1 MLVVNE
7 GIGDLYLRSMI
18 FLNNVSLFR
27 IIKVYF
33 TENILFLWSDTFI
46 IYDNIVS
53 HYKIKIRRIE
63 RINTN
68 YFLIVG
74 IRKS

>member
-1 MLVVNE
+1 
-7 GIGDLYLRSMI
+7 MI
-18 FLNNVSLFR
+18 ILNDVSLFR

-53 HYKIKIRRIE
+53 YYKVKIRMIE

-68 YFLIVG
+68 YFFIVG

>member
-1 MLVVNE
+1 
-7 GIGDLYLRSMI
+7 MI

-53 HYKIKIRRIE
+53 HYKIKIRMIE

>member
-1 MLVVNE
+1 
-7 GIGDLYLRSMI
+7 MI

-53 HYKIKIRRIE
+53 YYKVKIRMIE

>member
-1 MLVVNE
+1 MRV
-7 GIGDLYLRSMI
+7 
-18 FLNNVSLFR
+18 LNNVSLFR

>member
-1 MLVVNE
+1 
-7 GIGDLYLRSMI
+7 MI
-18 FLNNVSLFR
+18 ILNDVSLFR

-53 HYKIKIRRIE
+53 HYKVKIRMIE

-68 YFLIVG
+68 YFLIFG
-74 IRKS
+74 IRKSYILEI

>member
-1 MLVVNE
+1 
-7 GIGDLYLRSMI
+7 MI
-18 FLNNVSLFR
+18 ILNDVSLFR

-53 HYKIKIRRIE
+53 HYKVKIRMIE

-68 YFLIVG
+68 YF
-74 IRKS
+74 

>member
-1 MLVVNE
+1 MIILNE
-7 GIGDLYLRSMI
+7 
-18 FLNNVSLFR
+18 VSLFR

-53 HYKIKIRRIE
+53 YYKVKIRMIE

-68 YFLIVG
+68 YFFIVE
-74 IRKS
+74 IRKSCIL

>member
-1 MLVVNE
+1 
-7 GIGDLYLRSMI
+7 MI
-18 FLNNVSLFR
+18 ILNDVSLFR

-46 IYDNIVS
+46 IYDNIVFY
-53 HYKIKIRRIE
+53 YKVKIRMIE

-68 YFLIVG
+68 YFFIVG
-74 IRKS
+74 IRKSCIL

>member
-1 MLVVNE
+1 
-7 GIGDLYLRSMI
+7 MI

-68 YFLIVG
+68 YFLIVV

>member
-1 MLVVNE
+1 
-7 GIGDLYLRSMI
+7 MI

>member
-1 MLVVNE
+1 
-7 GIGDLYLRSMI
+7 MI
-18 FLNNVSLFR
+18 ILNDVSLFR

-53 HYKIKIRRIE
+53 YYKVKIRMIE

>member
-1 MLVVNE
+1 
-7 GIGDLYLRSMI
+7 MI
-18 FLNNVSLFR
+18 ILNDVSLFR

>member
-1 MLVVNE
+1 
-7 GIGDLYLRSMI
+7 MI

-74 IRKS
+74 IRKSCIL

>member
-1 MLVVNE
+1 
-7 GIGDLYLRSMI
+7 MI
-18 FLNNVSLFR
+18 ILNDVSLFR

-53 HYKIKIRRIE
+53 HYKLKIRMIE

-68 YFLIVG
+68 YFLIFG
-74 IRKS
+74 IRKSYILEI

>member
-1 MLVVNE
+1 M
-7 GIGDLYLRSMI
+7 MI
-18 FLNNVSLFR
+18 LNDVSLFR
-27 IIKVYF
+27 MIKVCF

-53 HYKIKIRRIE
+53 HYKVKIRMPE

-68 YFLIVG
+68 YFLIVE
-74 IRKS
+74 IRKSCILEI

>member
-1 MLVVNE
+1 
-7 GIGDLYLRSMI
+7 MI
-18 FLNNVSLFR
+18 FLNNISLFR